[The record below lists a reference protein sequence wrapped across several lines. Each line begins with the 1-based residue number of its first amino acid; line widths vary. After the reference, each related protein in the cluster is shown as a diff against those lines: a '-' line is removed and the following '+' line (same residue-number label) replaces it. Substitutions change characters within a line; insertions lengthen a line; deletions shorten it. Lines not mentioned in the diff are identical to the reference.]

1 MKLRS
6 RLALQS
12 SAYVLLATLA
22 LLLVINYQLK
32 NYAIDIAKEKAQL
45 ILEEKQATISFIEH
59 NLRPPLF
66 HLIKEQS
73 LPNSYFEPSWMS
85 AGYINRK
92 IMSYFNE
99 SKFSDYY
106 YKNAAVNARSPEN
119 EADDIEKEFLSK
131 VRNNSSIDYETA
143 VVEFDGKP
151 FLVNMQSNSS
161 TFKEGCMKCHSKP
174 ENAPEGL
181 TEKYGTERSFDK
193 IVGDIPSVLSVR
205 IPLEKVYA
213 QINSLSY
220 AIFLTLLVFVG
231 LVFIIHWFVID
242 RLIVSP
248 VKKITQKAVA
258 ITHDDK
264 LLGQSLTSTGKGELA
279 ELSNAFSNMSEK
291 LADSHKKMDL
301 ILNER
306 TEELNSTK
314 EELQTVFE
322 EMLDGFALHEMIY
335 DDNNTPIDY
344 KFLKVNKAFE
354 EITGLDQNDIVGKR
368 ILEVLPNIERHW
380 IEKYGEVVQSG
391 RPIKFMNYEKE
402 LNKHF
407 EINAFR
413 NQENH
418 FACIFKDIT
427 ERENAESERLQL
439 EEKLRQ
445 SHKMEAI
452 GTLSGGIAHD
462 FNNLLSAILG
472 YTEIAKEDI
481 SYGHPARQSLEQV
494 LIASNRA
501 KEIVKQILTFSRKEK
516 MNRVPVK
523 INTIVEEALTLL
535 RATLP
540 ATIEIHQ
547 QIPTTC
553 AYVLADSNQIHQ
565 VIMNICANAAH
576 AMESSGGILHVTVD
590 SCEAPDN
597 RDGNRCVTVKIKDDG
612 EGIDKDHL
620 LRIFDPYFTTK
631 EVGKGAGMGLAI
643 VSGIVKSYGGKI
655 GVDSTLGVGTTF
667 TLTFPEFRGNVLHEI
682 ESAEATPTANK
693 RLLIVD
699 DEKYIA
705 DLMKRRTERLGYHVT
720 ALTDSLEALQLF
732 KADPETFDLVI
743 TDQTMPSLTGYN
755 LAIELMKIRPDIPV
769 IICTGYNSNI
779 DSEKA
784 KSIGVR
790 FCISKPVEKDELAR
804 TIREALSGKPYRAKS

>member
-22 LLLVINYQLK
+22 LLLLINYQLK
-32 NYAIDIAKEKAQL
+32 NYAIEIAEEKAQL
-45 ILEEKQATISFIEH
+45 ILEEKQATITFVED

-66 HLIKEQS
+66 YLIKEHN
-73 LPNSYFEPSWMS
+73 LPSSYFEPSWMS

-119 EADDIEKEFLSK
+119 EADDIEREFLSRA
-131 VRNNSSIDYETA
+131 RNNSSMKYESS

-151 FLVNMQSNSS
+151 FLVNMRSNSS
-161 TFKEGCMKCHSKP
+161 TFREVCMKCHSKP
-174 ENAPEGL
+174 ENAPAGL
-181 TEKYGTERSFDK
+181 IEKYGAERSFDK
-193 IVGDIPSVLSVR
+193 VMGDIPSVLSVR
-205 IPLEKVYA
+205 IPLETVYA
-213 QINSLSY
+213 QINALSY

-231 LVFIIHWFVID
+231 LVFAIHWFVVD

-248 VKKITQKAVA
+248 VKIITQKAVA
-258 ITHDDK
+258 ITQDNK
-264 LLGQSLTSTGKGELA
+264 LLGESLISAGKGELA
-279 ELSNAFSNMSEK
+279 ELSSAFSNMSKK
-291 LADSHKKMDL
+291 LADSHKKLDFL
-301 ILNER
+301 LKER
-306 TEELNSTK
+306 TEALNSSR
-314 EELQTVFE
+314 EELQTIFDK
-322 EMLDGFALHEMIY
+322 MLDGFALHEMIY
-335 DDNNTPIDY
+335 DDNNKPIDY
-344 KFLKVNKAFE
+344 KFIKVNQAFE
-354 EITGLDQNDIVGKR
+354 EITGFDQNNIVGKR

-391 RPIKFMNYEKE
+391 KPVRFEKYEKE

-413 NQENH
+413 NEDNQ
-418 FACIFKDIT
+418 FACIIKDIT
-427 ERENAESERLQL
+427 EKINAESERLQL

-472 YTEIAKEDI
+472 YTEIANEDI
-481 SYGHPARQSLEQV
+481 PDGHPARYSLEQV
-494 LIASNRA
+494 LTAGNRA
-501 KEIVKQILTFSRKEK
+501 KDIVKQILTFSRKETVE
-516 MNRVPVK
+516 RVPVK
-523 INTIVEEALTLL
+523 INTIVKEALTLL

-540 ATIEIHQ
+540 TTIEIHQ
-547 QIPTTC
+547 HIQTTC

-565 VIMNICANAAH
+565 VIMNICTNAAQ
-576 AMESSGGILHVTVD
+576 AMDASGGILHVTVE
-590 SCEAPDN
+590 SCEVSDN
-597 RDGNRCVTVKIKDDG
+597 EAGGRCVIVKIKDTG
-612 EGIDKDHL
+612 GGIDKDHL
-620 LRIFDPYFTTK
+620 GKIFDPYFTTK
-631 EVGKGAGMGLAI
+631 EVGKGSGMGLAI

-655 GVDSTLGVGTTF
+655 AVDSTPGVGTTF
-667 TLTFPEFRGNVLHEI
+667 TLTFPEVQGTFLHEI
-682 ESAEATPTANK
+682 ESAESQPLASK

-699 DEKYIA
+699 DEKYMV
-705 DLMKRRTERLGYHVT
+705 DLTKSRAERLGYHVT
-720 ALTDSLEALQLF
+720 ALTNSLEALQLF
-732 KADPETFDLVI
+732 KDDPEAFDLVI
-743 TDQTMPSLTGYN
+743 TDQTMPALTGDN

-769 IICTGYNSNI
+769 IICTGYSSNI

-784 KSIGVR
+784 KSLGVR
-790 FCISKPVEKDELAR
+790 FCISKPVEKGEFAR
-804 TIREALSGKPYRAKS
+804 TLREALS